1 MLGRV
6 PSLKATLIAIATFLS
21 ILGVLPGCASSQIRA
36 NDVQQVTQRLQGSWL
51 LTSYH
56 PSVALEA
63 PLQGMLGMQLGQMRV
78 VIEGTQIS
86 ASGPGLQVARSYYI
100 QEVVDQT
107 ATLVVSEPS
116 GVSIRVW
123 IEMRDPVLT
132 FRPLDAPWSG
142 QGTLQ
147 RL

>member
-1 MLGRV
+1 MLRY
-6 PSLKATLIAIATFLS
+6 
-21 ILGVLPGCASSQIRA
+21 VLPITTRIVVRVMAALITIGAFGCASHQTRV
-36 NDVQQVTQRLQGSWL
+36 NDVLVVTQRLQGAWL
-51 LTSYH
+51 LTGYH
-56 PSVALEA
+56 PSVAMEA
-63 PLQGMLGMQLGQMRV
+63 PLQGMLNMQLGQLKV
-78 VIEGTQIS
+78 QITGS
-86 ASGPGLQVARSYYI
+86 QLTASGPGLEVARTYRI

-123 IEMRDPVLT
+123 IEMRDPILT

-142 QGTLQ
+142 EGTLQ

>member
-1 MLGRV
+1 MLECV
-6 PSLKATLIAIATFLS
+6 PSLKALLIAITALALTAS
-21 ILGVLPGCASSQIRA
+21 ALPGCASSHMRA
-36 NDVQQVTQRLQGSWL
+36 NGFQQVTQRLQGSWL

-56 PSVALEA
+56 PSVSLEA
-63 PLQGMLGMQLGQMRV
+63 PLQGMLGVQLGQMRV
-78 VIEGTQIS
+78 VIEGAQIT
-86 ASGPGLQVARSYYI
+86 ASGPGVQVARSYRI
-100 QEVVDQT
+100 QEVFDQT

-116 GVSIRVW
+116 GVSVRVW
-123 IEMRDPVLT
+123 IELRDPVLT